1 MSGGRAEKT
10 ERVQAWMGLHEEHEV
25 EGRQPPKTVLRQVL
39 QNSRSET
46 IERHDADVDVGV
58 DGTPYRAAGSVLAL
72 LSQFQA

>member
-1 MSGGRAEKT
+1 MD
-10 ERVQAWMGLHEEHEV
+10 GLHDSTKWKDASL
-25 EGRQPPKTVLRQVL
+25 PKLSCDRS
-39 QNSRSET
+39 SRSET